1 MFQASVLNRR
11 STIIHLYMFYKK
23 FYAISVV
30 YFCFFFCAQRKP
42 SPYETATFLSQLTWW
57 WQNGQIW
64 HGWRRPLQHEDL
76 PDLNQVDKSR
86 NVAPVF
92 QKNLNAEMRRVG

>member
-1 MFQASVLNRR
+1 MPS
-11 STIIHLYMFYKK
+11 
-23 FYAISVV
+23 
-30 YFCFFFCAQRKP
+30 QRKP

-64 HGWRRPLQHEDL
+64 RGWRRPLKHEDL
-76 PDLNQVDKSR
+76 PSLNEVDKSK

-92 QKNLNAEMRRVG
+92 QTNWDKELRRVG